1 MQLTIQIVLTEKKT
15 GLITVF
21 HHLLKRLKTFESE
34 KGKVV
39 SSNFQE
45 RLNFKVKLER
55 TRTGIK
61 IMLSAS
67 ES

>member
-1 MQLTIQIVLTEKKT
+1 MLTERKKS
-15 GLITVF
+15 LITIF
-21 HHLLKRLKTFESE
+21 PQLLKIIAKKKETFENE

-45 RLNFKVKLER
+45 RFRFERKLER
-55 TRTGIK
+55 TKTRIK

-67 ES
+67 PS